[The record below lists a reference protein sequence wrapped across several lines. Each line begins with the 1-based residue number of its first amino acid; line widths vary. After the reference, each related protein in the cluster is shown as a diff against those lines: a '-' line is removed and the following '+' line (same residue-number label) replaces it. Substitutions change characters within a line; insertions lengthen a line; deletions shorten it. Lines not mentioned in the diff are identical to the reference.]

1 MKIGV
6 YKYNVIWVDDEVD
19 QLYEDSERLLRKFGI
34 KIIGVAHTAQEFHDE
49 IKYKLDLVD
58 AIITDANFGDKD
70 NDLIKNENT
79 LRGLR
84 EIERNIEA
92 IRKIREIP
100 FFLYTGRY
108 DLLDNKDDDEFRYF
122 KETNRIFKK
131 ENGPTE
137 LFNRIC
143 LDVEHVNSLEFL
155 IRNRYSNELEA
166 AKCIKDNEE
175 DLFEALKYDFSK
187 EIDSQKTATYFN
199 VLRKIVERIFWRSI
213 NHKIIAPIR
222 SLNAWSK
229 FLQNKD
235 ENYEIIDSIEIMPKA
250 LVNSLKYL
258 LDITQDGS
266 HSTSS
271 CFVDKYIRDNGGINI
286 FRSALHITMELCLW
300 YDKYMQAHLNPREN
314 AKIWRGRENQGIFK
328 YEGKIFTPEKDENG
342 TWHCEECL
350 VVVKHWDSG
359 KMRLKNVVENTKKN
373 TRNKYRYFAQ
383 YEKVES

>member
-1 MKIGV
+1 MKTGV

-19 QLYEDSERLLRKFGI
+19 MICEESKRLLHKY
-34 KIIGVAHTAQEFHDE
+34 KIGVIGQAHTAQEFHE
-49 IKYKLDLVD
+49 IIKHKIDRVD
-58 AIITDANFGDKD
+58 AIITDANFGNKEI
-70 NDLIKNENT
+70 DLIDNKNT

-84 EIERNIEA
+84 DIERNIER
-92 IRKIREIP
+92 IREIREIP
-100 FFLYTGRY
+100 FFLYTGRF
-108 DLLDNKDDDEFRYF
+108 DLLDDKDDDEFRYF

-131 ENGPTE
+131 ENGPNE
-137 LFNRIC
+137 LFNQIC
-143 LDVEHVNSLEFL
+143 LDVEHINSLEFL

-350 VVVKHWDSG
+350 VAVKHWDSG